1 MQALKDSRPKL
12 LLVDDEPTNLQVLRH
27 ILRDDYRLL
36 FAKDGTTALELARNE
51 HPSLV
56 LLDIMMPDMT
66 GYEVCKTLKQSPD
79 TRDIPVIFVTALA
92 DMHDEAEG
100 FAVGGVDYLTK
111 PVSPMIVQARVRTH
125 LSLVTVDELRQSR
138 LLIVQRLG
146 LAAEYKDNETGL
158 HVIRMSH
165 YSQILGRAAGLTER
179 EAEELLH
186 AAPMHDVGK
195 IGIPDAIL
203 KKPGKLDPE
212 EWAVMQQ
219 HAAIGAD
226 IIGEH
231 KNGLL
236 KMAHTIA
243 LSHHEKWDGT
253 GYPQGLRGEAIPL
266 VARIV
271 AIADVFDALSSERPY
286 KHAWPLEDT
295 LALLRRDSGSHF
307 DPTLVDLFMEVLPAI
322 LEVQAKWA
330 EVPVEV
336 AIEATAPAVA
346 DIQTGDARP

>member
-1 MQALKDSRPKL
+1 MQALKDARPKL

-27 ILRDDYRLL
+27 ILRDEYRLL
-36 FAKDGTTALELARNE
+36 FAKDGATALAMALAE
-51 HPSLV
+51 QPALI

-66 GYEVCKTLKQSPD
+66 GYEVCKTLKQD
-79 TRDIPVIFVTALA
+79 AATRDIPVIFVTALA
-92 DMHDEAEG
+92 DMHDEAAG

-111 PVSPMIVQARVRTH
+111 PVSAPVVKARVRTH
-125 LSLVTVDELRQSR
+125 LSLVTVDELRESR

-165 YSQILGRAAGLTER
+165 YAQVLARAAGLTER
-179 EAEELLH
+179 EADDLLH

-203 KKPGKLDPE
+203 KKPGKLDPA

-219 HAAIGAD
+219 HAAIGAH

-231 KNGLL
+231 RSGLL

-243 LSHHEKWDGT
+243 LHHHEKWDGS
-253 GYPQGLRGEAIPL
+253 GYPAGLRGEQIPL

-271 AIADVFDALSSERPY
+271 AVADVFDALSSARPY
-286 KHAWPLEDT
+286 KHAWPLEDV
-295 LALLRRDSGSHF
+295 LALLRQDSGKHF
-307 DPTLVDLFMEVLPAI
+307 DPTLVALFIDVLPAI
-322 LEVQAKWA
+322 LEIQAKWA
-330 EVPVEV
+330 EAPVEAV
-336 AIEATAPAVA
+336 PPSTPTLVTPHVQHTA
-346 DIQTGDARP
+346 